1 MHAWRARLPSEE
13 PPAEMG
19 ELWGVLGSG
28 NAGGGGGDKLETT
41 TGWMGLNWCVPVES
55 GWGGGGVDGGG
66 IKGLGLRDWRNIDG
80 VEG

>member
-1 MHAWRARLPSEE
+1 MASQA
-13 PPAEMG
+13 AERG
-19 ELWGVLGSG
+19 ATGGNGGVVGG
-28 NAGGGGGDKLETT
+28 PGVGQRRGGGRGDKLETT